1 MATLPKRLLLSLLFL
16 PLSAWADT
24 TSGSLVDD
32 PSMAPYVQNFSQL
45 ISKGCMTS
53 FANESAKLKQLEQQ
67 LGHAITQQNRSS
79 YCSCAADKAMQ
90 ALTMDDLSEA
100 VANSMSGSKTESGS
114 NTFKAF
120 SPEIKKKI
128 VKASFQCLDRLTN

>member
-1 MATLPKRLLLSLLFL
+1 MATLSRRLLLPLMLL
-16 PLSAWADT
+16 PLAAWADT
-24 TSGSLVDD
+24 DTSLASD

-53 FANESAKLKQLEQQ
+53 FANDSAKLKQLEQQ

-90 ALTMDDLSEA
+90 SLTIDDLSEA

-120 SPEIKKKI
+120 PPEIKKKI

>member
-1 MATLPKRLLLSLLFL
+1 MSTLPQRLLLSLLLLLLL

-24 TSGSLVDD
+24 ASGSLADD

-53 FANESAKLKQLEQQ
+53 FANDSTKLKQLEQQ

-100 VANSMSGSKTESGS
+100 VANSMSGSGS